1 MGSRSG
7 PWFLWGALFH
17 SKNAHQPI
25 TCVRTHLNWRRCG
38 CLVLDFAGT
47 MSSKTPAKPKHTAA
61 ARITPEQHDTWFALL
76 FIHASVTDRIDRD
89 LQEQHRIS
97 FSATEILCRLH
108 DEEPQSVRALADR
121 LISVSP
127 TRASRLVQELVDAG
141 YLQRGADQGDGRKS
155 LISFTPAGRS
165 YSEEVARTFE
175 DAILRYFIDPLDD
188 EDLAAIARVWDKLRA
203 AQAQE
208 LAPVSS

>member
-1 MGSRSG
+1 
-7 PWFLWGALFH
+7 
-17 SKNAHQPI
+17 
-25 TCVRTHLNWRRCG
+25 
-38 CLVLDFAGT
+38 
-47 MSSKTPAKPKHTAA
+47 MSSKTPSKPKHTAA
-61 ARITPEQHDTWFALL
+61 QRITPEQQDTWFALL
-76 FIHASVTDRIDRD
+76 FAHASVTDRIDRD

-108 DEEPQSVRALADR
+108 DEEPQSVRALADQ
-121 LISVSP
+121 LVSVSP

-155 LISFTPAGRS
+155 LISFTPKGRQLQR
-165 YSEEVARTFE
+165 EVARTFE

-188 EDLAAIARVWDKLRA
+188 EDIAAIARVWDKLRA